1 MRTHLLKNTATTLII
16 IVVLF
21 FTNTFFGGGFS
32 MNYYFAAGFFYTLYI
47 AQAYLL
53 LYVAKSPQMFITL
66 YGFTTMVKMLLS
78 CVVLAGY
85 HMFYASYI
93 EPVEKIKFSLF
104 FAITYFIY
112 LIINTKT
119 FFNNKHEKKKQKKS
133 I

>member
-1 MRTHLLKNTATTLII
+1 MRTHFLNNTVTTLII
-16 IVVLF
+16 SVFLF
-21 FTNTFFGGGFS
+21 FTNTLLGAGFS
-32 MNYYFAAGFFYTLYI
+32 TNYYLAAGFFYILYI
-47 AQAYLL
+47 TQAYLL
-53 LYVAKSPQMFITL
+53 LYIAKSPQMFITL

-85 HMFYASYI
+85 HMFYASPT
-93 EPVEKIKFSLF
+93 EPIEKIKFSLF

-119 FFNNKHEKKKQKKS
+119 FFKNKHEKKKPKKS